1 MGNFYVN
8 YTIRD
13 VTQVEL
19 AAVMA
24 GRRAIVSP
32 ESNGEVVVFDKAS
45 DRQDQKQITWLG
57 AKLSGDLRRAVLRVL
72 NHDDDILWYQLHI
85 AGALADEYDSCLD
98 YFDFDGVGE
107 MSGPKGGDA
116 AVLCRTFESEQVE
129 YVEQVLRKPGL
140 EYVFEFQRHA
150 DLFEALNLPDF
161 SVGNSYASFGSG
173 GRGEGMPAGEIIRT
187 S

>member
-13 VTQVEL
+13 VTQAEV

-32 ESNGEVVVFDKAS
+32 ESNGEVVVFDKTS

-57 AKLSGDLRRAVLRVL
+57 ATLSGDLGRAVLRVL

-85 AGALADEYDSCLD
+85 AGTLADEYDSCPD
-98 YFDFDGVGE
+98 YFDFDGVGK

-116 AVLCRTFESEQVE
+116 AVLCRTFGSEHVE
-129 YVEQVLRKPGL
+129 YVEQILRKRGL

-150 DLFEALNLPDF
+150 DLAEALGVPGF
-161 SVGNSYASFGSG
+161 SVGTCYES
-173 GRGEGMPAGEIIRT
+173 
-187 S
+187 

>member
-1 MGNFYVN
+1 MVTSGSDERRQSRRPSFRFLAEFGSQSLHLIRGLMGNFYVN

-85 AGALADEYDSCLD
+85 AG
-98 YFDFDGVGE
+98 
-107 MSGPKGGDA
+107 
-116 AVLCRTFESEQVE
+116 T
-129 YVEQVLRKPGL
+129 
-140 EYVFEFQRHA
+140 
-150 DLFEALNLPDF
+150 
-161 SVGNSYASFGSG
+161 
-173 GRGEGMPAGEIIRT
+173 
-187 S
+187 